1 MMFSKK
7 VLAMVFASSLFMSA
21 ASAAVVETPAGNLEK
36 TPEISVML
44 PGFAR
49 DNGFMEA
56 GYRGYTRIANEVT
69 TNVKCVSEISATSN
83 REVLTEELRKI
94 AQEGPKLIIAHG
106 GCNH

>member
-56 GYRGYTRIANEVT
+56 GYRGYNRIAKEVPPML
-69 TNVKCVSEISATSN
+69 NAYPIFPLL
-83 REVLTEELRKI
+83 LTEKF
-94 AQEGPKLIIAHG
+94 
-106 GCNH
+106 

>member
-1 MMFSKK
+1 MMFNKK

-56 GYRGYTRIANEVT
+56 GYRGYNRIAKEVNNRGYYVGAKPSSNIVPNT
-69 TNVKCVSEISATSN
+69 FNVV
-83 REVLTEELRKI
+83 
-94 AQEGPKLIIAHG
+94 P
-106 GCNH
+106 